1 MSNAGGMATIQ
12 RYTDMLAGNTTWNPW
27 EPEGAYDSLATVTV
41 PSGGLASVTFAAIP
55 NTYKH
60 LQIRAHGM
68 LTATSAAISF
78 RVGTGGSPDLTTA
91 NYYYHR
97 LTGNGATASAGAG
110 VDILQSA
117 WVTGN
122 SSTANP
128 EVFITDILDYQN
140 TNKYK
145 TLRMFSGVDNNGSG
159 EINLTSGLWKNT
171 AAINTIQLVPNTGNF
186 AQYAQF
192 TLYGVR

>member
-1 MSNAGGMATIQ
+1 MSPILGILASQISGHLGGDFESI
-12 RYTDMLAGNTTWNPW
+12 
-27 EPEGAYDSLATVTV
+27 STVTV
-41 PSGGLASVTFAAIP
+41 GSGGAASVTFSSIP
-55 NTYKH
+55 STYTH

-78 RVGTGGSPDLTTA
+78 RVGTGGTPDLTTS

-97 LTGNGATASAGAG
+97 LSGNGASATAGAG
-110 VDILQSA
+110 ADILQSA

-128 EVFITDILDYQN
+128 EVFITDILDYKN

-145 TLRMFSGVDNNGSG
+145 TLRMLSGVDNNGSG
-159 EINLTSGLWKNT
+159 EIDLTSGLWKNT
-171 AAINTIQLVPNTGNF
+171 AAIDTIQLVPNTGNF
-186 AQYAQF
+186 AEFALF
-192 TLYGVR
+192 ALYGIKGE

>member
-1 MSNAGGMATIQ
+1 MSPLLLGILASAGGSRNSYESIQ
-12 RYTDMLAGNTTWNPW
+12 
-27 EPEGAYDSLATVTV
+27 TVTV
-41 PSGGLASVTFAAIP
+41 GAGGQASASFTAIP
-55 NTYKH
+55 ATYKH

-97 LTGNGATASAGAG
+97 LTGNGATATAGAG
-110 VDILQSA
+110 ADILQSA
-117 WVTGN
+117 WVIGN

-171 AAINTIQLVPNTGNF
+171 AAIDTIQLIPNTGNF
-186 AQYAQF
+186 AQYASF
-192 TLYGVR
+192 ALYGIKG